1 MGYYDGFVAE
11 SQVYSQNAE
20 CRMQITECICDW
32 CLFCSPITGSLHP
45 VIRILHSVSFCDI
58 INPTNQRA
66 MFNAHKHRGFTLV
79 EIIVALAVF
88 LLFMSG
94 IYSGIQFVFKSVYYS
109 RMKILETGILN
120 EQLEIIR
127 NLPFEDVGII
137 NGSPSGVLERTVT
150 TTRSGIEFEITRTIR
165 NIDDEFDGT
174 IGGDPNDL
182 APADYKLVEVE
193 IICEKCNQTKKI
205 SEVTYVA
212 PKLLEGDPTH
222 GALFIEVFDADGDPV
237 PGADVHVVAT
247 ETDPTIDLADTTDND
262 GMLKLV
268 DLGAGIGVYNITVS
282 KTGYT
287 TDQTIAPS
295 EAIPDPV
302 KEPASVEAQNV
313 TEISFSI
320 DKISQIDLLTTNILC
335 SAVGNV
341 SLHVLGAKLFG
352 VEPDVFKVDDD
363 FSTNA
368 GGTHS
373 LTGMEWDSYGLS
385 INSGYDLIGS
395 IPILPIDLPAGVTQ
409 PVQLLVGA
417 NTSNSLLVNVVD
429 NTTNQ
434 PISNASVRVYAGSY
448 DEIKTTGV
456 GFTRQTDWSG
466 GSGQLSYID
475 ETEYWSDDGKVDVN
489 GNNAGDIVLAKVG
502 QNYLMSG
509 ELESSVFDLG
519 TTVNFVNLIWDPL
532 GQPVETGADSVR
544 WQIATSDVAGP
555 ASWDYLGPDGTSATY
570 YDAENIS
577 INSVHNGDR
586 YFRYKIFLQTE
597 DVDFTPN
604 VAEIAFTF
612 NSSCVPSGQVI
623 FQGLSS
629 GDYTVTVTK
638 SGYQVFND
646 TVSVSQSWQ
655 QKEIILNP

>member
-1 MGYYDGFVAE
+1 MADK
-11 SQVYSQNAE
+11 N
-20 CRMQITECICDW
+20 T
-32 CLFCSPITGSLHP
+32 
-45 VIRILHSVSFCDI
+45 
-58 INPTNQRA
+58 
-66 MFNAHKHRGFTLV
+66 HRGFTLI
-79 EIIVALAVF
+79 EIIVALGVF
-88 LLFMSG
+88 ALFVSG

-109 RMKILETGILN
+109 RMKILETALLN

-193 IICEKCNQTKKI
+193 IICDKCNQTKKV
-205 SEVTYVA
+205 SEATYVS

-237 PGADVHVVAT
+237 SGADVHIVAT
-247 ETDPTIDLADTTDND
+247 ETNPTIDLTDTTDND

-268 DLGAGIGVYNITVS
+268 DLGAGIGVYSITVS
-282 KTGYT
+282 KDGYT
-287 TDQTIAPS
+287 IDQTIAPS

-320 DKISQIDLLTTNILC
+320 DRVSQMDISTTNAYC

-341 SLHVLGAKLFG
+341 SLHVLGTKLFG

-363 FSTNA
+363 FSTDA
-368 GGTHS
+368 GGAGS
-373 LTGMEWDSYGLS
+373 LIDLEWDSYGLS
-385 INSGYDLIGS
+385 VNSGYDLIGS

-434 PISNASVRVYAGSY
+434 PISNASVRAYAGSY
-448 DEIKTTGV
+448 DQTKTTGI

-466 GSGQLSYID
+466 GSGQLSYVD
-475 ETEYWSDDGKVDVN
+475 ETKYWSDDGKVDVN
-489 GNNAGDIVLAKVG
+489 GNNAGDIVLAKIG
-502 QNYLMSG
+502 QNYLTSG

-519 TTVNFVNLIWDPL
+519 VAVNFVNLIWEPL
-532 GQPVETGADSVR
+532 GQPAETGADSVR
-544 WQIATSDVAGP
+544 WQIATSDVSAP
-555 ASWDYLGPDGTSATY
+555 ASWNYLGPDGTAATY
-570 YDAENIS
+570 YDAENIA
-577 INSVHNGDR
+577 INSTHNGDR
-586 YFRYKIFLQTE
+586 YFRYKLFLSTASTA
-597 DVDFTPN
+597 VTPTVSDLMVTYTN
-604 VAEIAFTF
+604 ACT
-612 NSSCVPSGQVI
+612 PPGQSY
-623 FQGLSS
+623 FGGLSAT
-629 GDYTVTVTK
+629 DYTVEITK
-638 SGYQVFND
+638 TGYQTNTQ
-646 TVSVSQSWQ
+646 TVSVSGDMIFGAEMAS
-655 QKEIILNP
+655 E